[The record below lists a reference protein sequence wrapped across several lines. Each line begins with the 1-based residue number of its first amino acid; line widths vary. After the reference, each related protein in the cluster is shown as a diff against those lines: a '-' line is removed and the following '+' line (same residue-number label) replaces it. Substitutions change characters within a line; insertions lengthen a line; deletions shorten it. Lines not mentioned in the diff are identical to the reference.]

1 MERRLKYCASRLP
14 VIAKERQKKLFAWR
28 AENLI
33 TRADFIKYG
42 RSDYVNGLKHN
53 LDELVKG
60 SKIAK
65 DFEVD
70 RCTAIR
76 DFIMVMLC
84 LSNGLRA
91 SNLILFSLLVCYSLK
106 LQPD

>member
-1 MERRLKYCASRLP
+1 M
-14 VIAKERQKKLFAWR
+14 Q
-28 AENLI
+28 NLI
-33 TRADFIKYG
+33 TRAEFIKYG

-70 RCTAIR
+70 RCTEIS
-76 DFIMVMLC
+76 DFILVMQC

-91 SNLILFSLLVCYSLK
+91 SNLLQFSLDVCYTLK
-106 LQPD
+106 LQRD